1 MEDLVIRRLE
11 YFGYKVSHNDLYI
24 IRFLT
29 EKVGNL
35 IKIDCNISDIPRSLK
50 LSLVDN
56 VVGRFLLEKKTIDP
70 KSLEFIDL
78 ETPIKQIQEGDTN
91 ITFTDATKT
100 PEQILDELINHLIS
114 KEIDFSCYRKIR
126 W

>member
-35 IKIDCNISDIPRSLK
+35 IKIDCNISDIPGSLK

-91 ITFTDATKT
+91 ITF
-100 PEQILDELINHLIS
+100 N
-114 KEIDFSCYRKIR
+114 
-126 W
+126 

>member
-35 IKIDCNISDIPRSLK
+35 IKIDCNISDIPGSLK

-91 ITFTDATKT
+91 ITFTDAAKT

>member
-35 IKIDCNISDIPRSLK
+35 IKIDCNISDIPGSLK

-91 ITFTDATKT
+91 ITFTDAAKT
-100 PEQILDELINHLIS
+100 PEQILDE
-114 KEIDFSCYRKIR
+114 
-126 W
+126 

>member
-29 EKVGNL
+29 EKLGNL
-35 IKIDCNISDIPRSLK
+35 IKIDCNISDIPGSLK

-91 ITFTDATKT
+91 ITFTDAAKT